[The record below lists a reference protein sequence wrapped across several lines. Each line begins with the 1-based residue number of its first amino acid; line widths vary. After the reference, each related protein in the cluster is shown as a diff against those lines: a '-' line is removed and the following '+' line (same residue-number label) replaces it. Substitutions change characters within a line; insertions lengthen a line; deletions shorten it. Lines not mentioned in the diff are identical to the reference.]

1 MGKPKTKTRSNG
13 AERVFRVS
21 ISLSGP
27 ARVRARLLSPTG
39 RPLRTMKANRSAG
52 RHSLRFVLP
61 SASLPPGRYT
71 ILVIATGP
79 DGSRLVKRAYV
90 TIVVKKA
97 TTAPKPPEKEV
108 APQEV
113 VFPVAP
119 TSSPDAGGVAAS
131 PDSPTPPAHTNK
143 PEPKKHAP
151 QAKGGALETASDYVS
166 DSKPGHTVALVLILF
181 VLGALIAFLIKMEMG
196 RMLKPRR

>member
-1 MGKPKTKTRSNG
+1 MGKPKTRTQSNG

-27 ARVRARLLSPTG
+27 ARVRATLLSPTG
-39 RPLRTMKANRSAG
+39 RPLRTLKANLSAG

-71 ILVIATGP
+71 ILVVATGP

-90 TIVVKKA
+90 TIAVKKA
-97 TTAPKPPEKEV
+97 TAPKPPENEV

-119 TSSPDAGGVAAS
+119 ASGSDGSDVSAPPDA
-131 PDSPTPPAHTNK
+131 PTPPAHTSK
-143 PEPKKHAP
+143 PEPKKQAP
-151 QAKGGALETASDYVS
+151 HAKGEALETASGYVS
-166 DSKPGHTVALVLILF
+166 DSKPGHTVALVLVLF
-181 VLGALIAFLIKMEMG
+181 VLGAMIAFLIKMEMG